1 MKKMGS
7 GHFVAELAN
16 LSDGAKYFFRF
27 EDGRERPDPASRFQP
42 DGVHGPSEVVDLDEF
57 EWSDASWRGHEL
69 QPAVFYE
76 LHVGTYTP
84 EGTFEA
90 LIAHLADL
98 KDLGITTIELMP
110 VAQFPG
116 ARNWGYDGVQP
127 YAVQNSY
134 GGPRGLQK
142 FVDAAHRAGLSVAL
156 DVVYNHLG
164 PEGNYFNDYGPYFTE
179 KYRTPWGSAINYDGP
194 DSGDVRGF
202 FINNALYWM
211 EKFHID
217 MLRLDA
223 VHGIFDFGARHFL
236 AELQDSVDA
245 LAKRLGRKLFLI
257 AESDLNDSRLLRSP
271 SEGGYGLPAQ
281 WSDDF
286 HHSLH
291 TLLTG
296 EGSGYYE
303 DFGEIK
309 HLAETMRK
317 GWLYAGQY
325 SQHRRRKHGS
335 SASGLARSSF
345 VVCIQN
351 HDQVGNR
358 ARGDRLAEL
367 VDFESQKLAA
377 GVTLLAPFIPLIFMG
392 EEYGETAPFQYF
404 TSHSDPRLIE
414 AVRKGRREEFA
425 SFGWQGEVPDPQEE
439 PTFER
444 SKLRHE
450 LKERE
455 PHRTLRELYQ
465 ELLQIRRKYD
475 LAGSGR
481 VEVFEEKNSITI
493 TAEHDGTALAAIFAF
508 ASQKTE
514 RSARLP
520 EGSWKLRLD
529 SGDARWRGSGSC
541 APKEIRGGDS
551 VTLARLSFA
560 LYERI
565 PETS

>member
-1 MKKMGS
+1 
-7 GHFVAELAN
+7 
-16 LSDGAKYFFRF
+16 
-27 EDGRERPDPASRFQP
+27 
-42 DGVHGPSEVVDLDEF
+42 
-57 EWSDASWRGHEL
+57 
-69 QPAVFYE
+69 
-76 LHVGTYTP
+76 
-84 EGTFEA
+84 
-90 LIAHLADL
+90 
-98 KDLGITTIELMP
+98 
-110 VAQFPG
+110 
-116 ARNWGYDGVQP
+116 
-127 YAVQNSY
+127 
-134 GGPRGLQK
+134 
-142 FVDAAHRAGLSVAL
+142 L

-194 DSGDVRGF
+194 GSDNVRGF

-211 EKFHID
+211 ETFHID

-236 AELQDSVDA
+236 AELQDSVNA

-271 SEGGYGLPAQ
+271 CEGGYGLPAQ

-296 EGSGYYE
+296 ERSGYYE
-303 DFGEIK
+303 DFGEIR

-325 SQHRRRKHGS
+325 SQHRRRKHGN

-367 VDFESQKLAA
+367 VDFESQKIAA

-392 EEYGETAPFQYF
+392 EEYGDTAPFQYF
-404 TSHSDPRLIE
+404 TSHGDPNLIE
-414 AVRKGRREEFA
+414 VVRKGRRAEFA
-425 SFGWQGEVPDPQEE
+425 AFGWQGEVPDPDDEA
-439 PTFER
+439 TFER

-465 ELLQIRRKYD
+465 ELVQIRRKYD
-475 LAGSGR
+475 LAGSDR
-481 VEVFEEKNSITI
+481 VEVLEGKDTI
-493 TAEHDGTALAAIFAF
+493 TMIAEHDGTVLAAIFAF
-508 ASQKTE
+508 ANQKTE
-514 RSARLP
+514 RSAKLP
-520 EGSWKLRLD
+520 EGTWKLRLD
-529 SGDARWRGSGSC
+529 SGDARWRGGGSR

-551 VTLARLSFA
+551 VTLARPSFA
-560 LYERI
+560 LYERVA
-565 PETS
+565 ETS